1 MRVPGVMDAFSLA
14 RCVRVPEER
23 LCTNAAVPGYAVA
36 DGRRG
41 TSVRTIGNGKAFGRR
56 CCTFASDVCTDPT
69 PDLYLLNASMVRLSP
84 GVEAAAMAVDRAL
97 RVTVSVSSRRIAIVL
112 SRVITESFSHF
123 CIIYVRFGGASDP
136 LAHNSAPLI
145 TLPEAGVSLVGG
157 THMMIE
163 PYFASGD
170 NVDNGMPDLL
180 PTDTNSSCKSHS
192 GSLCQPF
199 HFSLRNPEVAASH
212 PVYSYNSFM
221 FNGSQRGPRSATS
234 RGDDVLLPREDDRG
248 RV

>member
-84 GVEAAAMAVDRAL
+84 AL

-170 NVDNGMPDLL
+170 NVDNERMIEVVSRDAPEQMKKR
-180 PTDTNSSCKSHS
+180 SSPANTIAKAKIKNVNAEAYV
-192 GSLCQPF
+192 
-199 HFSLRNPEVAASH
+199 R
-212 PVYSYNSFM
+212 SFTAD
-221 FNGSQRGPRSATS
+221 RGGLNAFCSATHAKLTICYICYS
-234 RGDDVLLPREDDRG
+234 G
-248 RV
+248 RNISSGR